1 MAQKKAAARKKTK
14 TRTKTKT
21 KVKKKPGTR
30 VKTKTKAK
38 TGTRTRAKTTSKVA
52 PKMKTKTKAKTKTK
66 TKTKAR
72 VKAKAKTAPR
82 TAPKAKAAPKGKPGK
97 RLGKKVLDEM
107 RAAIMA
113 ERQRIIRE
121 LGRIEETINDAT
133 QGQEGS
139 NQSYSNHLADIGTD
153 YMEQEK
159 NFYYASQEGH
169 YLRSLDEALER
180 IERGEYG
187 ICEMCGDLIGEKRL
201 KAVPSARLCIKC
213 KSESEKTQR
222 GR

>member
-1 MAQKKAAARKKTK
+1 MAEKKTATGARSRAGSGSKSAARAGAKASSGSKSKTAARAKTKSGAKPKSAVKAGPATRAAAAAR
-14 TRTKTKT
+14 
-21 KVKKKPGTR
+21 
-30 VKTKTKAK
+30 
-38 TGTRTRAKTTSKVA
+38 
-52 PKMKTKTKAKTKTK
+52 
-66 TKTKAR
+66 
-72 VKAKAKTAPR
+72 
-82 TAPKAKAAPKGKPGK
+82 PKAGAEPRASAGSAAKPGK
-97 RLGKKVLDEM
+97 KLGRKELEQARRL
-107 RAAIMA
+107 IQA
-113 ERQRIIRE
+113 ERVRIIRE

-169 YLRSLDEALER
+169 YLRALDEALER

-187 ICEMCGDLIGEKRL
+187 LCELCKVPIGEKRL

-213 KSESEKTQR
+213 KSESEKGQR

>member
-1 MAQKKAAARKKTK
+1 MPQKKAAAKKKTK
-14 TRTKTKT
+14 TKL
-21 KVKKKPGTR
+21 
-30 VKTKTKAK
+30 
-38 TGTRTRAKTTSKVA
+38 
-52 PKMKTKTKAKTKTK
+52 KTKTK
-66 TKTKAR
+66 TKTKAN
-72 VKAKAKTAPR
+72 VKAKAKTG
-82 TAPKAKAAPKGKPGK
+82 TKTKAAANTAVKVKATPKGKPGK
-97 RLGKKVLDEM
+97 KIGKKELDDM
-107 RAAIMA
+107 RAVIMA
-113 ERQRIIRE
+113 ERQRIIHE

-180 IERGEYG
+180 IDRGEYG

>member
-1 MAQKKAAARKKTK
+1 MPQKTAAAKAK
-14 TRTKTKT
+14 TRTKTK
-21 KVKKKPGTR
+21 
-30 VKTKTKAK
+30 
-38 TGTRTRAKTTSKVA
+38 S
-52 PKMKTKTKAKTKTK
+52 KTK
-66 TKTKAR
+66 TKTKAKAQ
-72 VKAKAKTAPR
+72 VKSKTA
-82 TAPKAKAAPKGKPGK
+82 TQAKPKTKAAPKGKSVK
-97 RLGKKVLDEM
+97 RLVKKELEEM
-107 RAAIMA
+107 RKLIMA
-113 ERQRIIRE
+113 ERERIIRE

-159 NFYYASQEGH
+159 NFYYASQEGQ

-180 IERGEYG
+180 IDRGEYG
-187 ICEMCGDLIGEKRL
+187 VCEMCGDLIGDKRL

>member
-1 MAQKKAAARKKTK
+1 MAQKKAAAKKKTK
-14 TRTKTKT
+14 L
-21 KVKKKPGTR
+21 
-30 VKTKTKAK
+30 KA
-38 TGTRTRAKTTSKVA
+38 R
-52 PKMKTKTKAKTKTK
+52 AKTKTK
-66 TKTKAR
+66 TKTKAKTKSRTKTVTR
-72 VKAKAKTAPR
+72 VKAKATARVAPKMKTKTKTKTKAKAQ
-82 TAPKAKAAPKGKPGK
+82 TKSAAKPKAKAAPKAKPGK
-97 RLGKKVLDEM
+97 CMNKKDLDQM
-107 RAAIMA
+107 RAVIMA
-113 ERQRIIRE
+113 ERARIIRE

-180 IERGEYG
+180 IDRGEYG

>member
-1 MAQKKAAARKKTK
+1 MPQKKAAARTD
-14 TRTKTKT
+14 
-21 KVKKKPGTR
+21 
-30 VKTKTKAK
+30 VKTKPKAK
-38 TGTRTRAKTTSKVA
+38 ARAKTATR
-52 PKMKTKTKAKTKTK
+52 PG
-66 TKTKAR
+66 
-72 VKAKAKTAPR
+72 
-82 TAPKAKAAPKGKPGK
+82 PKAKAAPKGRQGK
-97 RLGKKVLDEM
+97 SLGKKELEEM

-113 ERQRIIRE
+113 ERRRIIHE

-180 IERGEYG
+180 IDRGEYG
-187 ICEMCGDLIGEKRL
+187 ICEMCGELIGELRL